1 MASSLAYSTKKV
13 RRYHTSTI
21 KRKLEERAR
30 YQEMLQ
36 AEARA
41 AFQDFL
47 TEIAQNH
54 YALLRDAVNKLAI
67 ADCLLSLARVAVKGD
82 YVKPEFTDPDG
93 EDAEEDVLEIVDGRH
108 PMVETLRSDP
118 FVPNSV
124 CLGDEE
130 PRSKIITG
138 PNMGGKSSSVR
149 MVALIAI
156 MAQIGSYVPA
166 GSVRMSMLDSVLTRM
181 GGKSTS
187 SCDPKASTHP
197 IVLYHL
203 ASDELAR
210 GRSTFMVEMSETSDI
225 LLNATSKS
233 LVILDELGRGTSTF
247 DGV

>member
-1 MASSLAYSTKKV
+1 
-13 RRYHTSTI
+13 
-21 KRKLEERAR
+21 
-30 YQEMLQ
+30 MLQ

-47 TEIAQNH
+47 AEITQNH
-54 YALLRDAVNKLAI
+54 YALLRDAVNKLAV
-67 ADCLLSLARVAVKGD
+67 ADCLLSLALVAVKGD
-82 YVKPEFTDPDG
+82 YIKPEFTDPYGTDDVG
-93 EDAEEDVLEIVDGRH
+93 DVLEIVNGRH

-124 CLGDEE
+124 RLGDEN

-156 MAQIGSYVPA
+156 MAQVGSYVPA
-166 GSVRMSMLDSVLTRM
+166 GSVRMSMLDSVLVRM
-181 GGKSTS
+181 GGMSES
-187 SCDPKASTHP
+187 SCSSNAPTHV

-225 LLNATSKS
+225 LLNATRNS

-247 DGV
+247 DGVRPIKNHVE